1 MTDLSL
7 AALDGLYRQP
17 NPLTLKKTL
26 DRVEKHGARFI
37 ARSPFC
43 VIASAGPDG
52 SMDVSPR
59 GGVPGFVRVA
69 DEKTLLMP
77 DRPGNNRLDT
87 LRNLLAGP
95 GRVGLMFM
103 IPGIDDIYRVNGRA
117 SVTDDPALIATFEE
131 FGKTPKVLVR
141 IAVEEAFLHC
151 PKALMRGALWD
162 ASTWADRSEI
172 PSVAEMVSD
181 QLGLGKPKLSDA
193 EIVESY
199 KTQL

>member
-7 AALDGLYRQP
+7 EALDGLYRAP
-17 NPLTLKKTL
+17 HPLALKKTL
-26 DRVEKHGARFI
+26 DRIDKHGARFI

-43 VIASAGPDG
+43 VVASAGPDG
-52 SMDVSPR
+52 AMDVSPR

-69 DEKTLLMP
+69 DETSLLMP

-117 SVTDDPALIATFEE
+117 TVTDDAALTAQFEE

-162 ASTWADRSEI
+162 PDTWADRSEI

-181 QLGLGKPKLSDA
+181 QLGLGKPKASDD
-193 EIVESY
+193 EIIEGY
-199 KTQL
+199 KAQL

>member
-1 MTDLSL
+1 MTDL
-7 AALDGLYRQP
+7 AAPDLDRLYAP
-17 NPLTLKKTL
+17 PKPLTVKKTL
-26 DRVEKHGARFI
+26 DHVEKHGARFI
-37 ARSPFC
+37 GRSPFC
-43 VIASAGPDG
+43 VVASAGPDG
-52 SMDVSPR
+52 AMDVSPR
-59 GGVPGFVRVA
+59 GGSPGFVRVA
-69 DEKTLLMP
+69 DPKTLMMP

-95 GRVGLMFM
+95 GRVAVMFM
-103 IPGIDDIYRVNGRA
+103 IPGLDDIYRVNGRA
-117 SVTDDPALIATFEE
+117 SITDDAALLESFQE
-131 FGKTPKVLVR
+131 FGKPPRSIMK

-181 QLGLGKPKLSDA
+181 QLGLGKPALSDA
-193 EIVESY
+193 EIVEGY

>member
-1 MTDLSL
+1 MTDLN
-7 AALDGLYRQP
+7 AADLDRLYAAP
-17 NPLTLKKTL
+17 KPLTLKKTL
-26 DRVEKHGARFI
+26 DHVEKHGARFI
-37 ARSPFC
+37 GRSPFC

-52 SMDVSPR
+52 AMDVSPR
-59 GGVPGFVRVA
+59 GGAPGFVRVA
-69 DEKTLLMP
+69 DPKTLMLP

-87 LRNLLAGP
+87 LRNLVNGP

-117 SVTDDPALIATFEE
+117 SLSEDPALLESFVE
-131 FGKTPKVLVR
+131 FGKTPRTILK
-141 IAVEEAFLHC
+141 IAVEEAFVHC
-151 PKALMRGALWD
+151 PKAMMRGALWD

-181 QLGLGKPKLSDA
+181 QLGLGKPA
-193 EIVESY
+193 ESNADMIERY